1 MSSCRAFWPDIQ
13 TELLFISRKL
23 IKWPLISQLF
33 AVLEFIP
40 WTSTMTKV
48 CRTNKNQNV
57 SGVSAS
63 HFLTASLFLNIA
75 FLHLLSNTSC
85 LSFLTPPITTVDT
98 SPHRFMSLKHQPA
111 ESYNSSSASHYS
123 SCSFACYTDLGK
135 LVGQR
140 SLKLHKAALFLSLQF
155 NQNRHSSN
163 ANPQLNFLQAKC
175 WGIKK
180 KKKEAWSWQAF
191 MTSSSSVAKILH
203 LHHY

>member
-1 MSSCRAFWPDIQ
+1 MFP
-13 TELLFISRKL
+13 
-23 IKWPLISQLF
+23 
-33 AVLEFIP
+33 
-40 WTSTMTKV
+40 
-48 CRTNKNQNV
+48 
-57 SGVSAS
+57 GVSAS

-180 KKKEAWSWQAF
+180 KKRGMITASIYDKQLISGQDFASASLLIWSAR
-191 MTSSSSVAKILH
+191 SHSPKSVLLKSWYTI
-203 LHHY
+203 